1 MISPTIYL
9 IERYSLLWIQLMFF
23 FSSSRMSWSSTYTYI
38 SLIMSYLIFTGCSLF
53 IATRCVDRVERAIR
67 GTQLTEMLLYVIVVL
82 VFHKVDVFFYFLQNV
97 FYSEALVQ
105 SLVDENYHV
114 FIVFLIFTTNITMN
128 HLQLRPSITDRQ
140 RWLLLMIPLGLSIL
154 ILLFIQLRKYCTKN
168 KSPTPPSSLPLR
180 VSF

>member
-23 FSSSRMSWSSTYTYI
+23 FSSSRMSWTSTYTYI

-53 IATRCVDRVERAIR
+53 IATRCDDRVERAIR
-67 GTQLTEMLLYVIVVL
+67 GTQLIEMLLYVVLVL
-82 VFHKVDVFFYFLQNV
+82 VFHEVDVFFYFLQNV

-105 SLVDENYHV
+105 SLTEDYYYHTP
-114 FIVFLIFTTNITMN
+114 IVFLIIAINITIN
-128 HLQLRPSITDRQ
+128 HLQLLPSTSDHD

-154 ILLFIQLRKYCTKN
+154 IVFCTQLRRYCFTTTTT
-168 KSPTPPSSLPLR
+168 SPSSLPLR